1 MPRRVVLLLYATLA
15 IGALMLTNQRP
26 VNAANPA
33 ADLDQCRNGDQ
44 LAPVACTGAAWVNGN
59 AGASNAHWNEG
70 ESIAYRMRFS
80 SLTAGQHVLV
90 IEWDTTQG
98 GKHAIDYLTSVD
110 RTEKTAN
117 PCSGVANCSL
127 TTTAAIPAD
136 PNVTNAG
143 LTQATGTGRWDQVF
157 KLYNAGLSGAVTQIA
172 STDYFL
178 SGTYSGNSSTRLT
191 ITFTTSTPNPVLAW
205 GGHIAT
211 RQDWTVNNSAI
222 AISGSPY
229 HMRLVALDGSGGNQD
244 RSLSSAAAIFPASLT
259 IIKDVLSVSGDNNA
273 ISSDQFDFTSS
284 SPMLNNSPEVAPQ
297 FSLVD
302 DGTPQQGSDAT
313 PAQRTYSIGLFGS
326 SNAVTVTEGPYAQY
340 TQGLSCL
347 EQAGG
352 LQNSANTTVNVG
364 TRTAN
369 IVAEEGEIITCT
381 YTNKVKSAQLT
392 VIKHVVKDNGGA
404 ADASSFMM
412 HVKVKNG
419 SEIGTGQ
426 AGSETGTVYNLE
438 AGTYVVYE
446 DTSAGYT
453 QTGISGACAADGSVT
468 LVAGDNKSCTITN
481 DDRAAHLKLVKTVTN
496 DNGGTAASTAF
507 TLSAAGPTP
516 ISGAGG
522 AESDVNA
529 GSYTLS
535 ETNVTGY
542 TAGSWSCV
550 GGTFTA
556 PNTIQLALG
565 QTANCTINNND
576 QSAHLK
582 LVKTV
587 TNDNGGT
594 AKASDF
600 TLSAAGLTPI
610 SGAGGAES
618 DVSAGTYTL
627 SETNVTGYTAGNW
640 SCVGGTFTAPN
651 SVQLALGQ
659 SATCTIINNDQ
670 TAHLKLVKTVT
681 NDNGG
686 TAVATDF
693 TLSVA
698 GPTPLSGAGGTEGD
712 VNAGTYTLSETT
724 LAGYTAGAWS
734 CTGGTFTAPDKIA
747 VALGQS
753 ATCTIDNNDKTAH
766 LKLVKTV
773 TNNSGGSAATTD
785 FTLSAAGLT
794 PISGAGGTESDVKA
808 GSYTLSETNLPGYT
822 AGNWS
827 CVGGTQNGASVTLA
841 LGETA
846 TCTINNDDQQ
856 AYLTLVKT
864 VVNNNGG
871 MKQAADFPAFIDTTQ
886 VTWSTQIPVT
896 PRSHTASETS
906 QAGYTA
912 SVWGTDCAANGSVT
926 IALGQSKTCT
936 ITNDDVAQTN
946 GSSTAQSTVLHDSAS
961 ITNIRPAGGTIYKV
975 TFRLYKNVSELTP
988 TCNDDTRVFT
998 ATRDLTLASASD
1010 PALRNGS
1017 ASTTGAP
1024 SANTTDVGNNIVTA
1038 SGKYYWTVQMASD
1051 VNNVG
1056 VAEECGREMTIL
1068 TIDNNHTN

>member
-80 SLTAGQHVLV
+80 SLAAGQHVLV

-98 GKHAIDYLTSVD
+98 GKHAIDYITSVD
-110 RTEKTAN
+110 RTDKLAN

-127 TTTAAIPAD
+127 TTTAAIPPD
-136 PNVTNAG
+136 SNVTNAG
-143 LTQATGTGRWDQVF
+143 LTQAPGTGRWDQVF
-157 KLYNAGLSGAVTQIA
+157 KLYNAGSSGAVTQIA

-191 ITFTTSTPNPVLAW
+191 ITFTTSTPNPILAW

-229 HMRLVALDGSGGNQD
+229 HMRLVALDGAAGNQD

-259 IIKDVLSVSGDNNA
+259 IVKDVLSISGDKNA
-273 ISSDQFDFTSS
+273 TSSDQFDFTSS
-284 SPMLNNSPEVAPQ
+284 SPMLNGSPEVAPQ

-302 DGTPQQGSDAT
+302 DGTPQQGSDGT
-313 PAQRTYSIGLFGS
+313 PAQRTYSLGLFGS

-352 LQNSANTTVNVG
+352 LQNSQNTTVNAG

-381 YTNKVKSAQLT
+381 YTNKIKLGTLT
-392 VIKHVVKDNGGA
+392 VIKHVINDNGGQA
-404 ADASSFMM
+404 LASAFTMN
-412 HVKVKNG
+412 VRNG
-419 SEIGTGQ
+419 TTDLSH
-426 AGSETGTVYNLE
+426 AGAENPGVDFNVD
-438 AGTYVVYE
+438 AGTYVVSE
-446 DTSAGYT
+446 NPLSGYT
-453 QTGISGACAADGSVT
+453 QVSISGDCNAVTGSVT
-468 LVAGDNKSCTITN
+468 LAAGESKTCTITN
-481 DDRAAHLKLVKTVTN
+481 NDRPAHLKLVKTVTN
-496 DNGGTAASTAF
+496 DNGGSAAATSF

-516 ISGAGG
+516 ISGSGG

-529 GSYTLS
+529 GVYTLS
-535 ETNVTGY
+535 ETNLAGY
-542 TAGSWSCV
+542 SAGNWSCTG

-556 PNTIQLALG
+556 PNSIQLALG
-565 QTANCTINNND
+565 QTATCTINNND

-594 AKASDF
+594 AKVSDF

-627 SETNVTGYTAGNW
+627 SETNMTGYTAGSW

-659 SATCTIINNDQ
+659 SATCTINNNDQ
-670 TAHLKLVKTVT
+670 AAHLKLVKTVT
-681 NDNGG
+681 NDSGG

-698 GPTPLSGAGGTEGD
+698 GPTPSQVLA
-712 VNAGTYTLSETT
+712 ARRATLPP
-724 LAGYTAGAWS
+724 GR
-734 CTGGTFTAPDKIA
+734 
-747 VALGQS
+747 
-753 ATCTIDNNDKTAH
+753 
-766 LKLVKTV
+766 
-773 TNNSGGSAATTD
+773 
-785 FTLSAAGLT
+785 T
-794 PISGAGGTESDVKA
+794 PCRRRR
-808 GSYTLSETNLPGYT
+808 
-822 AGNWS
+822 W
-827 CVGGTQNGASVTLA
+827 
-841 LGETA
+841 
-846 TCTINNDDQQ
+846 
-856 AYLTLVKT
+856 
-864 VVNNNGG
+864 
-871 MKQAADFPAFIDTTQ
+871 
-886 VTWSTQIPVT
+886 PVT
-896 PRSHTASETS
+896 PQAHGHARAAHSRRPTRSRWPWA
-906 QAGYTA
+906 
-912 SVWGTDCAANGSVT
+912 
-926 IALGQSKTCT
+926 
-936 ITNDDVAQTN
+936 
-946 GSSTAQSTVLHDSAS
+946 
-961 ITNIRPAGGTIYKV
+961 
-975 TFRLYKNVSELTP
+975 
-988 TCNDDTRVFT
+988 RVRR
-998 ATRDLTLASASD
+998 AR
-1010 PALRNGS
+1010 
-1017 ASTTGAP
+1017 STT
-1024 SANTTDVGNNIVTA
+1024 TTRPRI
-1038 SGKYYWTVQMASD
+1038 
-1051 VNNVG
+1051 
-1056 VAEECGREMTIL
+1056 
-1068 TIDNNHTN
+1068 